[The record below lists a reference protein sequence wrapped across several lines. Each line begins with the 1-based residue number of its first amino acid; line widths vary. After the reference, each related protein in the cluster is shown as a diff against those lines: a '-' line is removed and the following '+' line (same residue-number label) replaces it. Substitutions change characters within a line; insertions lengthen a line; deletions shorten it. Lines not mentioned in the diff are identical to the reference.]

1 VTAND
6 NCDPAHVQWS
16 RNLFAGLS
24 DGGVWA
30 VPRCGLLFTKR
41 GNELHLTAR
50 MPHDPKMPISASEL
64 SGMSKPTSARPASPS
79 STKHRHQR
87 TPEREAEMPD
97 VHDLSD

>member
-64 SGMSKPTSARPASPS
+64 CENQDSTFGDVKAHFGAAGIAVVDKTPAPKDS
-79 STKHRHQR
+79 R
-87 TPEREAEMPD
+87 T
-97 VHDLSD
+97 